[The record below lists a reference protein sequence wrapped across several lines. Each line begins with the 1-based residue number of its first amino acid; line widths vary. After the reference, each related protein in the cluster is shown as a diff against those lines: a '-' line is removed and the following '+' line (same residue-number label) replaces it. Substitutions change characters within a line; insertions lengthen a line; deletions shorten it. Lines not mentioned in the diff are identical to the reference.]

1 MLVTILFNLMLA
13 LVGPLSK
20 VVAETNNTT
29 SLGDF
34 GDSAGNTQADFYSGN
49 TTKGVGKEILYD
61 GIRYDRSSV
70 APTRTTLGAYY
81 SGSLNDP
88 RSYCTWSGRAIGEY
102 PQDMNVPAQLIKDG
116 DTISIRKYRGNMN
129 TVTLSDYNPE
139 DTYLTSIA
147 KVAWLMD
154 YVGETPEG
162 DLRARRAGA
171 LGIIVHDSELEM
183 NPFRTDI
190 TYHNN
195 QYKLYQSNTWETDN
209 SIKKLSAAGIYAN
222 EKDRTGLYAQLDAL
236 GEANKGP
243 YGLVVNPIVQV
254 GNTAVANF
262 SYRVWNQGNKATNYV
277 TDREQITATLSGPAT
292 FADGSKTKTVNVGTS
307 FGPLTLTGNGKV
319 SASLKTTRFPSTAL
333 YRYYDGSTQTMVTK
347 GPNGDSLS
355 GATSTDV
362 VLTGKLKIKK
372 VGVDTLTPYNGEYTY
387 QGAQFGIY
395 ASKAD
400 AQNKANVLQVLTTG
414 ATGETPESNELV
426 SGKIYYI
433 RELVAPKGHKLSDDI
448 KEVLLPPSTG
458 TNTVVM
464 TEYPDN
470 EQYGRIS
477 IDKQAKHASLA
488 GDKVFNAN
496 YSLVGAEYTVYTDV
510 NASIQAKDKGNN
522 LVKLTTTSDGHAVS
536 SELLLGTYYVKE
548 TKAPNGFLIDPTVY
562 KVELKSTD
570 QTTSVF
576 DVNQSVTDT
585 EVFGNTILN
594 KVDDENGSIPQG
606 KASLKG
612 AKYSLYYADGTKV
625 LWHAKFAPTLLN
637 GTKVTTTDDSI
648 VLETSKDTD
657 DRYKVGVG
665 HLALG
670 DYYWQE
676 IEAPEGMQ
684 IDTTKHP
691 VNLAY
696 VDQNTSVVVSQT
708 TSQEKV
714 IKLKIRGKKELEKA
728 QNETV
733 MNQNNANGIEFTLT
747 PKAGTNAPVQKT
759 VTATYDKQE
768 GYFSF
773 DMPYGNYTLTET
785 KGKEGYYDINPI
797 DITMT
802 DDGANV
808 HVKIVDSVTGYIYH
822 EADYSQSDINAMP
835 KPILM
840 PNVINVEDPLI
851 KAKLRL
857 EKKDAETGKK
867 IPLAGVQFKI
877 WDSQEGKYVTQVDPE
892 NTAQLT
898 TTFKTDASGEIFL
911 QKELTYGKN
920 RYRISEVTAPEN
932 YEINLNDL
940 VFSVDESTIVHETI
954 GGNKVPVVTV
964 QFNDKPAKSYI
975 QLTKYFESLMGIEG
989 EEGNWNFIWNHIRG
1003 WEGATFDV
1011 YVDKDITEADGK
1023 TIRVAPDGTRF
1034 SKDTKVA
1041 TVSTDA
1047 LGVAQTTS
1055 TLYVGDYYLVERKAP
1070 AGQYFDSNVKIPVSI
1085 SFNGKDY
1092 IGTPGMVD
1100 RFDNNRQTVKVVLPK
1115 LEELVTGLDSDNKPV
1130 IGKQPGANKTF
1141 GLYNNDPIMGYP
1153 KGRNPLLPNQGLGVI
1168 LKPNSLIRHYTTN
1181 AAGLI
1186 ELNQKLPAGEY
1197 YFQESNAG
1205 ENFALDTTHYYFRV
1219 ADTNNDSVV
1228 AVDLYQKDANGNK
1241 VVLGEILNRLN
1252 PPKIGTTATD
1262 AEDGDKQLSLEKE
1275 VTVHDEVAYENL
1287 FTDRQ
1292 YTLTGTL
1299 MNKATGQPLKDVT
1312 GHDVLVTKSFTPVT
1326 TKGSIGLDFTLD
1338 ATHLANKDVVV
1349 FELLKETV
1357 ADKEVAA
1364 HRDINDKGQTVH
1376 FEDKPKLP
1384 STDGYPRRP
1393 LPMTGETQI
1402 AIGFFLSLIVS
1413 LVGILTRIK
1422 HKANKKTFKHE
1433 M

>member
-1 MLVTILFNLMLA
+1 MLKMYNYKNKVINGVMLVTILFNLMLA

-458 TNTVVM
+458 TN
-464 TEYPDN
+464 
-470 EQYGRIS
+470 
-477 IDKQAKHASLA
+477 
-488 GDKVFNAN
+488 
-496 YSLVGAEYTVYTDV
+496 
-510 NASIQAKDKGNN
+510 
-522 LVKLTTTSDGHAVS
+522 
-536 SELLLGTYYVKE
+536 
-548 TKAPNGFLIDPTVY
+548 
-562 KVELKSTD
+562 
-570 QTTSVF
+570 
-576 DVNQSVTDT
+576 
-585 EVFGNTILN
+585 
-594 KVDDENGSIPQG
+594 
-606 KASLKG
+606 
-612 AKYSLYYADGTKV
+612 
-625 LWHAKFAPTLLN
+625 
-637 GTKVTTTDDSI
+637 
-648 VLETSKDTD
+648 
-657 DRYKVGVG
+657 
-665 HLALG
+665 
-670 DYYWQE
+670 
-676 IEAPEGMQ
+676 
-684 IDTTKHP
+684 
-691 VNLAY
+691 
-696 VDQNTSVVVSQT
+696 
-708 TSQEKV
+708 
-714 IKLKIRGKKELEKA
+714 
-728 QNETV
+728 
-733 MNQNNANGIEFTLT
+733 
-747 PKAGTNAPVQKT
+747 
-759 VTATYDKQE
+759 
-768 GYFSF
+768 
-773 DMPYGNYTLTET
+773 
-785 KGKEGYYDINPI
+785 
-797 DITMT
+797 
-802 DDGANV
+802 
-808 HVKIVDSVTGYIYH
+808 VKIVDSVTGYIYH

-877 WDSQEGKYVTQVDPE
+877 WDIQEGKYVTQVDPE

-1181 AAGLI
+1181 TAGLI

>member
-292 FADGSKTKTVNVGTS
+292 F
-307 FGPLTLTGNGKV
+307 
-319 SASLKTTRFPSTAL
+319 
-333 YRYYDGSTQTMVTK
+333 
-347 GPNGDSLS
+347 
-355 GATSTDV
+355 
-362 VLTGKLKIKK
+362 
-372 VGVDTLTPYNGEYTY
+372 
-387 QGAQFGIY
+387 
-395 ASKAD
+395 
-400 AQNKANVLQVLTTG
+400 
-414 ATGETPESNELV
+414 
-426 SGKIYYI
+426 
-433 RELVAPKGHKLSDDI
+433 
-448 KEVLLPPSTG
+448 
-458 TNTVVM
+458 
-464 TEYPDN
+464 
-470 EQYGRIS
+470 
-477 IDKQAKHASLA
+477 
-488 GDKVFNAN
+488 
-496 YSLVGAEYTVYTDV
+496 
-510 NASIQAKDKGNN
+510 
-522 LVKLTTTSDGHAVS
+522 
-536 SELLLGTYYVKE
+536 
-548 TKAPNGFLIDPTVY
+548 
-562 KVELKSTD
+562 
-570 QTTSVF
+570 
-576 DVNQSVTDT
+576 
-585 EVFGNTILN
+585 
-594 KVDDENGSIPQG
+594 
-606 KASLKG
+606 
-612 AKYSLYYADGTKV
+612 
-625 LWHAKFAPTLLN
+625 
-637 GTKVTTTDDSI
+637 
-648 VLETSKDTD
+648 
-657 DRYKVGVG
+657 
-665 HLALG
+665 
-670 DYYWQE
+670 
-676 IEAPEGMQ
+676 
-684 IDTTKHP
+684 
-691 VNLAY
+691 
-696 VDQNTSVVVSQT
+696 
-708 TSQEKV
+708 
-714 IKLKIRGKKELEKA
+714 
-728 QNETV
+728 
-733 MNQNNANGIEFTLT
+733 
-747 PKAGTNAPVQKT
+747 
-759 VTATYDKQE
+759 
-768 GYFSF
+768 
-773 DMPYGNYTLTET
+773 GNYTLTET

-877 WDSQEGKYVTQVDPE
+877 WDIQEGKYVTQVDPE

-1023 TIRVAPDGTRF
+1023 IIRVAPDGTRF